1 MVKSNKVLNQSGY
14 ENFTGCHKDT
24 NIPSFTNEIYDVG
37 IKKYNPKVP
46 TPDVCIG
53 PKCLLPQNKNF
64 QKQKS
69 IQTINSLNITCA
81 EEDDQ
86 CINNFKNSYEN
97 GTLYQVD
104 DIGFPSQYETNIPP
118 NQVNLYDKTYN
129 NFENMKVKDGKKQ
142 MKIKPDVDAF
152 ELSKQCLD
160 WCRKS
165 YSCNGVYHHRNNGR
179 GINEEGR
186 AGLVDC
192 YYYDNLKETD
202 LIPASETENDVHIKR
217 VTNYISQVP
226 DGDLNQS
233 WMNNNRPHAIS
244 VKKAKKDIEKRE
256 KCLEQSREDF
266 ENPKPIR
273 YGDTIYLLN
282 LYNTPTYLTA
292 CGNRDGGCS
301 DGYSGVKTNVNL
313 NRKKSSMWYITSA
326 QDPPKKKGVSVLTG
340 DLIRLQCKAGNGFL
354 KSCGSKV
361 GDCNNLGVAVT
372 LEKKNSRVNQN
383 IWIFTNIESAKP
395 SRMYQYQSFYIKNYD
410 TEKYLDVCGDARCG
424 NNKYN
429 VIRANQ
435 QNRDGNSGKWQLL
448 IPGKNACVNTE
459 FGCCPGTT
467 ISKEVV
473 CECKSYIKPPQ
484 EEEEEQRI
492 NPIEEN
498 KLLTAK
504 NKLVPNTDKTCRD
517 WSLLDTQKEQ
527 RQSGLPNNVPLVYP
541 LDIYWNGN
549 RCIDKEKYCCSVS
562 DNNLS
567 KYCCKNYFKEE
578 ENIYEKCPQE
588 MCRKTCTENMCKII
602 DERIFN
608 CALSGR
614 DIGDPYSYYNNSNK
628 KFGQLGSRRCLTSGD
643 CVIDERCVNNTCMKV
658 DPNYYNTL
666 LGGGVKMADLK
677 TNSGPNIMRFR
688 FQESFEN
695 RRDWW
700 NYKNFLFFIIFGIVV
715 TTLFFRIVRRK

>member
-14 ENFTGCHKDT
+14 ENFTGCHRDT

-86 CINNFKNSYEN
+86 CINNFKNSYGD

-129 NFENMKVKDGKKQ
+129 NLENMKVKDGKKQ

-152 ELSKQCLD
+152 ELPKQCLD

-165 YSCNGVYHHRNNGR
+165 YSCNGVSHHRNNGR

-233 WMNNNRPHAIS
+233 WMNNNRPPAMS
-244 VKKAKKDIEKRE
+244 VKKAKKNIEKRE

-292 CGNRDGGCS
+292 CGGRDGGCS

-326 QDPPKKKGVSVLTG
+326 QDPPKKKGESVLTG

-354 KSCGSKV
+354 KSCRSKV

-395 SRMYQYQSFYIKNYD
+395 SQMYQYQSFYIKNYD

-467 ISKEVV
+467 IPKEVV
-473 CECKSYIKPPQ
+473 CECS
-484 EEEEEQRI
+484 EESSVNSPYVSEEKQI
-492 NPIEEN
+492 
-498 KLLTAK
+498 L
-504 NKLVPNTDKTCRD
+504 
-517 WSLLDTQKEQ
+517 
-527 RQSGLPNNVPLVYP
+527 
-541 LDIYWNGN
+541 
-549 RCIDKEKYCCSVS
+549 
-562 DNNLS
+562 
-567 KYCCKNYFKEE
+567 
-578 ENIYEKCPQE
+578 KCAPSQ
-588 MCRKTCTENMCKII
+588 CRKTCTENMCKII